1 MVSQLRKKFAV
12 RVLRALHNAHLRSV
26 AASYVRRPQN
36 KAFKHSVLVGVFTLV
51 ATDGRLLQAAV
62 DAAAECN
69 LWPWQ
74 STDKGAWTDKEEF
87 ADRVDEWVSRLV
99 SGREGSQILNS
110 NDIDTD
116 GIAALG
122 NLGAYSNGFL

>member
-1 MVSQLRKKFAV
+1 
-12 RVLRALHNAHLRSV
+12 
-26 AASYVRRPQN
+26 
-36 KAFKHSVLVGVFTLV
+36 
-51 ATDGRLLQAAV
+51 
-62 DAAAECN
+62 
-69 LWPWQ
+69 
-74 STDKGAWTDKEEF
+74 
-87 ADRVDEWVSRLV
+87 VDEWVSRLV